1 MPFGSNF
8 GSKTAPL
15 ANPLSGF
22 GFWAWY
28 FSNYLQLCNNRQD
41 EHPIRQ
47 HYTRAQF
54 WEQYLMFISLMDPV
68 KEGKMGQAWDHE
80 TCSQPS
86 SSFGFPTSW
95 VGGWQYEVVNVMLTT
110 CAVVQLVE
118 VLTFDQLADTSHW
131 NKHCSYICIYIC
143 LLFHFTQHPPPSTLW
158 LNNCIFPFKYWW
170 FCQIFTLNK
179 IFQINIPLFV

>member
-1 MPFGSNF
+1 MQKELNFSLWLMPFGSNF

-54 WEQYLMFISLMDPV
+54 WEKYLMFISLMDPV

-86 SSFGFPTSW
+86 SSFPTSW

-131 NKHCSYICIYIC
+131 NKHCSYICIFMYFYFFI
-143 LLFHFTQHPPPSTLW
+143 LPNTYPTL
-158 LNNCIFPFKYWW
+158 PFG
-170 FCQIFTLNK
+170 
-179 IFQINIPLFV
+179 